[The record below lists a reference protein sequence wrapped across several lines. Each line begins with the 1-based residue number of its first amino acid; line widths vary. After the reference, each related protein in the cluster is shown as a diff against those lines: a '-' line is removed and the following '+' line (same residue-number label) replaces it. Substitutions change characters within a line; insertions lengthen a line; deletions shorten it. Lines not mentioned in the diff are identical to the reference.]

1 MKSLTLPPAIG
12 AAIERFRAEV
22 AKRYGARLREVV
34 LFGSWARGN
43 ANQKSDIDLLV
54 VVDDLT
60 DRERRDLL
68 DLAFDIGS
76 ADQEHLIITPLV
88 YSTEQAEDMRVRER
102 RLMREIALDGI
113 PV

>member
-12 AAIERFRAEV
+12 AVIERFRAEV
-22 AKRYGARLREVV
+22 AKRYGERLREVV
-34 LFGSWARGN
+34 LFGSWARGS

-76 ADQEHLIITPLV
+76 AGEEHLTITPLV
-88 YSTEQAEDMRVRER
+88 YSTEQAEDMRARER